1 MMELSRKETIIKSI
15 LQNVLGIGIIFGVL
29 MAAGGVG
36 TIDMLTEMHEDISTA
51 VEVRSYVISICGPVV
66 SFICYYIGWY
76 FSIWD
81 DDEES

>member
-1 MMELSRKETIIKSI
+1 MRELSRKEIII
-15 LQNVLGIGIIFGVL
+15 RHVLQTVLGIGVIFGVL

-36 TIDMLTEMHEDISTA
+36 TIDMLTEMHEPVTKAIEIKSYTISC
-51 VEVRSYVISICGPVV
+51 CGPVV
-66 SFICYYIGWY
+66 SLICYYIGWY